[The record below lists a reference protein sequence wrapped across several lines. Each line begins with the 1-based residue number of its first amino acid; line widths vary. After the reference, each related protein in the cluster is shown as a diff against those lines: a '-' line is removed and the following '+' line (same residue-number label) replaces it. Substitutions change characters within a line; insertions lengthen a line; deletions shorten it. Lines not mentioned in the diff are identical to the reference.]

1 MQRSRRDSNSE
12 RRSEQNQELITSQ
25 PEPRQ
30 LVEHGEGRREN
41 EHHHDADSQRDQR
54 SSNRSEEEEVVRPD
68 LELNYQ
74 GNSLVIDM
82 SRIEWIALAIIVLSV
97 ASTIYLLR

>member
-1 MQRSRRDSNSE
+1 MPHSRRSSSSE
-12 RRSEQNQELITSQ
+12 RRSEPNHQPIISQ

-30 LVEHGEGRREN
+30 LAERGEGRRRN
-41 EHHHDADSQRDQR
+41 EFSSEPDSQRDQA
-54 SSNRSEEEEVVRPD
+54 STNRPEEKEVDRPD

-82 SRIEWIALAIIVLSV
+82 SRIEWIALAIIILSV
-97 ASTIYLLR
+97 TSTIYLLR

>member
-12 RRSEQNQELITSQ
+12 RRSEQNPELITSQ

-30 LVEHGEGRREN
+30 LAEPGEGRREN
-41 EHHHDADSQRDQR
+41 EHHHDADSQGDQR
-54 SSNRSEEEEVVRPD
+54 SSNRSEEEEVDRPD